1 MGRRAPI
8 ARLTA
13 ASSVAPTPTQGAEP
27 STPYPSQVK
36 DRILKIDIDDDAKMD
51 VSIYR
56 DRLYQEVKKKGHGLF
71 YFVTRPFAGRS

>member
-1 MGRRAPI
+1 M
-8 ARLTA
+8 
-13 ASSVAPTPTQGAEP
+13 
-27 STPYPSQVK
+27 K

-51 VSIYR
+51 VSVYR